1 MVQARFLRLISDIA
15 RSMEDAVFSALD
27 PDFDLAEAAVC
38 PVVFGGVIEQVVI
51 LGSGSGLL
59 E

>member
-1 MVQARFLRLISDIA
+1 
-15 RSMEDAVFSALD
+15 MEDAVFSALD
-27 PDFDLAEAAVC
+27 PDFDLAEAAVY